1 MSKEKKYTVRFYA
14 GFSENGAPKISKL
27 LKDIYNDFLNKKP
40 IPHIRIEEKS
50 YELRN
55 FVSLNDGT
63 SFKGVLATVRDDA
76 PHIRKSNGKEETIK
90 LEEDEGVME
99 KNHFLYFKKNELLV
113 WQQNSSASFVGRFAQ
128 YLSTICEK
136 TVSFDD
142 ILTKESWK
150 KLESGNIRKFEFK
163 VSRPKSDLIPN
174 PSDWTQ
180 KSFDLMNGLDA
191 NSITITTAA
200 KRGKNL
206 AAPTKAI
213 IRNLLQ
219 TAEIQKLKVTPEY
232 QEPIDLLAD
241 RISTKISVKMDG
253 KYPILDDIFNKLD
266 VAKNKKQKELDE
278 HFGEKK

>member
-1 MSKEKKYTVRFYA
+1 MSKEKKYTVRFYV
-14 GFSENGAPKISKL
+14 GFSENGAPKISQL
-27 LKDIYNDFLNKKP
+27 LKDIYNNSLNKKP
-40 IPHIRIEEKS
+40 IPHIKIDGKS
-50 YELRN
+50 YELRD
-55 FVSLNDGT
+55 FISLSDGA

-90 LEEDEGVME
+90 LNKDEGIME

-113 WQQNSSASFVGRFAQ
+113 WQQNNSASFVGRFAQ
-128 YLSTICEK
+128 YLSAICKK

-200 KRGKNL
+200 KRGKSL

-213 IRNLLQ
+213 IKNLLQ
-219 TAEIQKLKVTPEY
+219 FTEIQKLKVTPEH

-241 RISTKISVKMDG
+241 RISTKINVKMDG

-266 VAKNKKQKELDE
+266 AAKNKKQKELDE
-278 HFGEKK
+278 HFDERN

>member
-1 MSKEKKYTVRFYA
+1 
-14 GFSENGAPKISKL
+14 
-27 LKDIYNDFLNKKP
+27 
-40 IPHIRIEEKS
+40 
-50 YELRN
+50 
-55 FVSLNDGT
+55 
-63 SFKGVLATVRDDA
+63 
-76 PHIRKSNGKEETIK
+76 
-90 LEEDEGVME
+90 
-99 KNHFLYFKKNELLV
+99 
-113 WQQNSSASFVGRFAQ
+113 
-128 YLSTICEK
+128 
-136 TVSFDD
+136 
-142 ILTKESWK
+142 
-150 KLESGNIRKFEFK
+150 
-163 VSRPKSDLIPN
+163 
-174 PSDWTQ
+174 
-180 KSFDLMNGLDA
+180 MNGLDA

-219 TAEIQKLKVTPEY
+219 AAEIQKLKVTPEY